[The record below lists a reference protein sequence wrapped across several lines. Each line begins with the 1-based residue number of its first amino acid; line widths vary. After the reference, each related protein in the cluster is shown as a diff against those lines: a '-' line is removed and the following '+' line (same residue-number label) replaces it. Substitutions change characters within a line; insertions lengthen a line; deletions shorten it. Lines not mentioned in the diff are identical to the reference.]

1 MKTLTTTFIFTILF
15 ILNGLAVSSSSFKQT
30 VENIRKIELT
40 DSAGKW
46 QLIEKGVYIRV
57 FETDKG
63 FEYELKNTTNL
74 EVAINFVF
82 SSEKGKKMESAQT
95 VRPVSRA
102 NGKIGKKEPVQY
114 SFKTEWD

>member
-1 MKTLTTTFIFTILF
+1 MKTFTTLFIFTFLF
-15 ILNGLAVSSSSFKQT
+15 TLNSSAFASPSFEQT
-30 VENIRKIELT
+30 IENVRKIELT
-40 DSAGKW
+40 DSKGKW

-57 FETDKG
+57 FETEKG

-82 SSEKGKKMESAQT
+82 SSEKGKKMESTQT

-102 NGKIGKKEPVQY
+102 NGKIGKKEPVKY